1 MNEKEQI
8 FRTMITPVLKDLAK
22 LCRLNR
28 NAFVAIVEVE
38 PGKVIQISYLTG
50 KSTLRQS
57 LASKSDAVDHNE
69 RYEAERLNEEKIN
82 IAKGIRAERG

>member
-1 MNEKEQI
+1 MNEKEKL
-8 FRTMITPVLKDLAK
+8 FRTKMAPVLKDLAR
-22 LCRLNR
+22 LCRLNETS
-28 NAFVAIVEVE
+28 FVAIVEVE

-50 KSTLRQS
+50 RLMLKQS
-57 LASKSDAVDHNE
+57 LTSKSDAVDHNE